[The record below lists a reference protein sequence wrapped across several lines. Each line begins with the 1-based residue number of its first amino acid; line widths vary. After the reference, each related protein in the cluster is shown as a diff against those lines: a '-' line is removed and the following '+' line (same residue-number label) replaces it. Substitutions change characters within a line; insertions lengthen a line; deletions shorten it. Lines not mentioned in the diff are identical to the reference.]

1 MMKDTFNDEE
11 EKIKEDYVEDEDFNK
26 VPKRSSSVQVRST
39 QLIETKKKE
48 SQLIEE
54 EIPIPVTTE
63 EEIAIKNQKKR
74 LLQQSDKPWEKVDL
88 DSNLSIKRMINRY
101 FVVAHKMIVSYS
113 EIFCYFWMLYATFAN
128 GGALYLFY
136 PLIIFGYALLLEE
149 RPGKWFWYLALA
161 YTQIIIVLNFTIMLT
176 LW

>member
-1 MMKDTFNDEE
+1 
-11 EKIKEDYVEDEDFNK
+11 
-26 VPKRSSSVQVRST
+26 
-39 QLIETKKKE
+39 
-48 SQLIEE
+48 
-54 EIPIPVTTE
+54 
-63 EEIAIKNQKKR
+63 
-74 LLQQSDKPWEKVDL
+74 
-88 DSNLSIKRMINRY
+88 
-101 FVVAHKMIVSYS
+101 
-113 EIFCYFWMLYATFAN
+113 MLYATFAN

>member
-26 VPKRSSSVQVRST
+26 VPKRSSSLQVRST

-101 FVVAHKMIVSYS
+101 FVVAHKMIVS
-113 EIFCYFWMLYATFAN
+113 
-128 GGALYLFY
+128 
-136 PLIIFGYALLLEE
+136 
-149 RPGKWFWYLALA
+149 
-161 YTQIIIVLNFTIMLT
+161 
-176 LW
+176 